1 MVEALSGRVGQSY
14 KVMSFGEMLNSNIII
29 KAIAIVVISF
39 ALGTLNFFLNDSAPK
54 YYIGHYPVSSPSDTA
69 VIPEAA
75 DPTDPP
81 YVSVTDAANLFNASD
96 VLFVDARD
104 EYDYQQG
111 HIKGAINV
119 PFEGGEI
126 HLTDFL
132 NGVDW
137 SATTVIY
144 CGGAG
149 CDLSIYLGRFLK
161 DTGFSSV
168 NIFFGGWNDWKLK
181 DLPTDSGGSAFNL
194 SPTGET
200 EG

>member
-1 MVEALSGRVGQSY
+1 MFSLHTLTRV
-14 KVMSFGEMLNSNIII
+14 
-29 KAIAIVVISF
+29 AAIVVISF
-39 ALGTLNFFLNDSAPK
+39 ALGTLNFFVNDSAPK
-54 YYIGHYPVSSPSDTA
+54 FYIGHYLAYSASDTA
-69 VIPEAA
+69 AIPEAA

-81 YVSVTDAANLFNASD
+81 FVSVGEAANLFNASD

-119 PFEGGEI
+119 PFEGEEI

-132 NGVDW
+132 NSVDW

-144 CGGAG
+144 CGGAD
-149 CDLSIYLGRFLK
+149 CDLSLYLARFLN
-161 DTGFSSV
+161 DTGFTSV
-168 NIFFGGWNDWKLK
+168 NIFFGGWSDWNLRE
-181 DLPTDSGGSAFNL
+181 LPIDSGGAAFRL
-194 SPTGET
+194 SVTGEN